1 MDEFLTVKEVAEN
14 WGITTRR
21 VVVLCTDGRIKG
33 AKKIGTMWFIPK
45 GTSKPADNRFKENKE
60 K

>member
-1 MDEFLTVKEVAEN
+1 MDDFLTVKEIADA

-21 VVVLCTDGRIKG
+21 ITILCTEGRIEG

-45 GTSKPADNRFKENKE
+45 DAKKPADNRFKENKQ
-60 K
+60 